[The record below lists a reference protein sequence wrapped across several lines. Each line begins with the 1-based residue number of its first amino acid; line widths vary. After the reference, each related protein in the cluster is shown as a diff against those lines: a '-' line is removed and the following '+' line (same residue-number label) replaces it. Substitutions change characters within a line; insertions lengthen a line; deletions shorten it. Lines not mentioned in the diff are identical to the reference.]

1 MNLTLT
7 FKQIRPDIGTNTRI
21 HIRPEKGT
29 NKNTE
34 IHIRPDKG
42 PNTNTH
48 IQIRPDKG
56 TNTKI
61 QIRPHK
67 GTNTNI
73 KIQIRPDKYTN
84 TKIQIRPDKG
94 TNQIQGHKL
103 DQIKVSGCETRSL
116 RISSAGKTDLDS
128 GKRKI
133 CSRNDFPEKN
143 DFLKEE

>member
-7 FKQIRPDIGTNTRI
+7 FIQIRPDIGTNTRI
-21 HIRPEKGT
+21 HIRPEKGI

-34 IHIRPDKG
+34 IHIRIYKG
-42 PNTNTH
+42 TNTNTK

-61 QIRPHK
+61 QIGPDK
-67 GTNTNI
+67 CTNI
-73 KIQIRPDKYTN
+73 KIQIRPDKGTN
-84 TKIQIRPDKG
+84 TNTR
-94 TNQIQGHKL
+94 TQIQGHKL

-143 DFLKEE
+143 DFLQEE